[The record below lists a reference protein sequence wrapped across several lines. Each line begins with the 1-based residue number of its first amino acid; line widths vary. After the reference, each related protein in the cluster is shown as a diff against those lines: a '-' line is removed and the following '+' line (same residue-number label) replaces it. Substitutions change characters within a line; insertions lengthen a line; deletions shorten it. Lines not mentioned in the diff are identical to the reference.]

1 MVLVVIVL
9 VAVSGSP
16 PRRVVPAP
24 GGLCRMIWPPIAST
38 RSLSPARP
46 TPREVDRDGGP
57 AGEGLGREQ
66 TGSAAVQEAAAEQ
79 GGAERGPGTAVV
91 AGVAS
96 LLAGGLDEQAAAGAG
111 GVGGCGGCGG
121 DKGQRVGY
129 RTD

>member
-1 MVLVVIVL
+1 MLVVIVL

-57 AGEGLGREQ
+57 AGRAL
-66 TGSAAVQEAAAEQ
+66 AAN
-79 GGAERGPGTAVV
+79 RPGQQPFRRRLP
-91 AGVAS
+91 S
-96 LLAGGLDEQAAAGAG
+96 
-111 GVGGCGGCGG
+111 
-121 DKGQRVGY
+121 RVGPNAAQAPP
-129 RTD
+129 